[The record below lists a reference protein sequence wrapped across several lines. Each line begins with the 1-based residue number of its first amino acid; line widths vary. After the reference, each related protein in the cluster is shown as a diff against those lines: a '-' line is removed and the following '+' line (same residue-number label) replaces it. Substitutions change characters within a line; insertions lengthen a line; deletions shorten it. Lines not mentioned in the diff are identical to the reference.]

1 MSRLFPLRHA
11 SLASC
16 GIAMVLADA
25 VRNLV
30 DQVLAGL
37 AEGIRDKCDRAE
49 ILAALNELDYATTMD
64 NLREHMLAAPEDL
77 NKALGDVA
85 PAFFIARFQKAVTE
99 SSGEPQAARAGS
111 DPLAEP
117 VSTSEVAVSTVSK
130 PPPLWKR
137 IRPGMQ
143 IAGVRDVVN
152 KFTAKVTLTIEP
164 GGASTATVTQSTE
177 DGVPEA
183 MSAKCS
189 GLCTLGAL
197 LEAVVAAINETVGW
211 QTGTE
216 TAEAWNDTV
225 ALLLAGCPYEDNPNP
240 DPNPNPNPN
249 PNPDPDPDPD
259 PNPNP
264 NPNPNQVARTR
275 RSTRR

>member
-1 MSRLFPLRHA
+1 
-11 SLASC
+11 
-16 GIAMVLADA
+16 MVLADG

-37 AEGIRDKCDRAE
+37 AEGIRDKCDRAD

-64 NLREHMLAAPEDL
+64 NLREHLLAAPDDL

-99 SSGEPQAARAGS
+99 SSGDCGSPDAALAGA
-111 DPLAEP
+111 DPLEEP

-164 GGASTATVTQSTE
+164 GGPSTATVTQSTE

-211 QTGTE
+211 QTGSE
-216 TAEAWNDTV
+216 TAEEWNDTV

-240 DPNPNPNPN
+240 DPDPNPN
-249 PNPDPDPDPD
+249 PNPD
-259 PNPNP
+259 
-264 NPNPNQVARTR
+264 QVARTR

>member
-1 MSRLFPLRHA
+1 
-11 SLASC
+11 
-16 GIAMVLADA
+16 MVLADG

-30 DQVLAGL
+30 DQVLAGMY
-37 AEGIRDKCDRAE
+37 EGIRDKCDRAD
-49 ILAALNELDYATTMD
+49 ILAALNELDYATTMG
-64 NLREHMLAAPEDL
+64 NLREHLLAAPDDL

-99 SSGEPQAARAGS
+99 SSGEEPEAALAGA

-164 GGASTATVTQSTE
+164 GGPSTATVTQSTE
-177 DGVPEA
+177 DGVPEE

-211 QTGTE
+211 QTGSE
-216 TAEAWNDTV
+216 TAEEWNDTV

-240 DPNPNPNPN
+240 DP
-249 PNPDPDPDPD
+249 DPDPDPD
-259 PNPNP
+259 PNLP
-264 NPNPNQVARTR
+264 
-275 RSTRR
+275 

>member
-1 MSRLFPLRHA
+1 
-11 SLASC
+11 
-16 GIAMVLADA
+16 MVLADG

-30 DQVLAGL
+30 DQVLAGMY
-37 AEGIRDKCDRAE
+37 EGIRDKCDRAD
-49 ILAALNELDYATTMD
+49 ILAALNELDYATTVG
-64 NLREHMLAAPEDL
+64 NLREHLLAAPDDL

-99 SSGEPQAARAGS
+99 SSGEPQAAHDGA

-164 GGASTATVTQSTE
+164 GASSTATVTQSSE
-177 DGVPEA
+177 NGGPEA
-183 MSAKCS
+183 LSATCS
-189 GLCTLGAL
+189 GDCTLGAL

-211 QTGTE
+211 QTGSE
-216 TAEAWNDTV
+216 TAEEWNDTV
-225 ALLLAGCPYEDNPNP
+225 ALLLAGCPYEDNPNLTP
-240 DPNPNPNPN
+240 DPNPNPHPHPN
-249 PNPDPDPDPD
+249 P
-259 PNPNP
+259 
-264 NPNPNQVARTR
+264 
-275 RSTRR
+275 